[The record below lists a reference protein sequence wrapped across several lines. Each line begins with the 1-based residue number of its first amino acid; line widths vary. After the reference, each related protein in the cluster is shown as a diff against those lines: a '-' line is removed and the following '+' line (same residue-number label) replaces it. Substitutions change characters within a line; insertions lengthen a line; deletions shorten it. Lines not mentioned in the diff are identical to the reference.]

1 MLLFYK
7 IQVLL
12 GKGGKELCQSVGN
25 SQETRGDLL
34 PENHPEQIFTPSLHE
49 LHMAGHSK
57 CDTKA
62 QEHCEVC
69 AGYQHVYCLPVSLLQ
84 IRDAFGATSGSKD
97 SKHS

>member
-25 SQETRGDLL
+25 SQETKGDLL

-57 CDTKA
+57 CDMKA

-69 AGYQHVYCLPVSLLQ
+69 AWVPARLLPACQ
-84 IRDAFGATSGSKD
+84 PAADRDAFGATSGSKD